1 MGLITAIVNQK
12 GGVGKTTLAIN
23 LAGGLAHRGLPVGL
37 VDTDPQGSVRQW
49 ASLADEKRFTVV
61 HRVPLGGKKDL
72 RALARRCD
80 HIIVDTPPALGAD
93 SLAAMKIADRVMIP
107 VGPSP
112 LDIWSSREILGRLAE
127 ARKRNRRLAAYLIVA
142 RRIPRTRIGREA
154 REALAF
160 TQMPV
165 LKTEIH
171 QRVGYVEAMIAGKT
185 VMDQS
190 PRSEARQEI
199 ERLCEEFLS
208 I

>member
-1 MGLITAIVNQK
+1 LITAIVNQK

-23 LAGGLAHRGLPVGL
+23 LAGGLAHRGLQVGL

-49 ASLADEKRFTVV
+49 ASLAEERRFAVV

-72 RALARRCD
+72 RALTRRCD

-112 LDIWSSREILGRLAE
+112 LDIWSSRDVLALLAA
-127 ARKRNRRLAAYLIVA
+127 ARKRNRRLDAFLIVA

-154 REALAF
+154 REALAL

-165 LKTEIH
+165 LETEIH

-185 VMDQS
+185 VMDQ
-190 PRSEARQEI
+190 PTRSEARREI
-199 ERLCEEFLS
+199 ERLCEEFLA